1 MTQQISDHL
10 AGYASKHISLS
21 PDLTELDTFFCML
34 DSGFISREDKCLSI
48 LNFNNF
54 FLFGAVVSGSGC
66 IKIGSEISQVSCGEC
81 FFIDCSQPFSCISSE
96 NDPWEVLWLHFGG
109 SSSQH
114 YFQYFS
120 NHFSNILKSFSF
132 SKIIAVIQ
140 DILICNEHFSETNII
155 LTSKLIVK
163 LLTIAMTTPCE
174 SVVSHAEL
182 RHKLAGIHNF
192 IEEHFSDDLSL
203 ETIASQFYIS
213 KYYLT
218 REYKKIYG
226 KTIFQ
231 HIISLRISHGKQ
243 LLRFSDK
250 SVEEIAQIC
259 GFNDQSY
266 FAKQFK
272 KYESMTCFEYRKIWK
287 D

>member
-1 MTQQISDHL
+1 
-10 AGYASKHISLS
+10 
-21 PDLTELDTFFCML
+21 ML
-34 DSGFISREDKCLSI
+34 
-48 LNFNNF
+48 
-54 FLFGAVVSGSGC
+54 
-66 IKIGSEISQVSCGEC
+66 
-81 FFIDCSQPFSCISSE
+81 FIDCTQPFSCISSE
-96 NDPWEVLWLHFGG
+96 DDRWEVMWLHFGG

-114 YFQYFS
+114 YFRYFS
-120 NHFSNILKSFSF
+120 SRFSNVLKPFSF
-132 SKIIAVIQ
+132 SKIIAVIK
-140 DILICNEHFSETNII
+140 DILICNENFSETNII
-155 LTSKLIVK
+155 VTSKLIVK
-163 LLTIAMTTPCE
+163 LLTIAMTTPRE
-174 SVVSHAEL
+174 YVDSHADL

-203 ETIASQFYIS
+203 EVIASRFYIS

-266 FAKQFK
+266 FAKQFR
-272 KYESMTCFEYRKIWK
+272 KYENMTCFEYRKIWR